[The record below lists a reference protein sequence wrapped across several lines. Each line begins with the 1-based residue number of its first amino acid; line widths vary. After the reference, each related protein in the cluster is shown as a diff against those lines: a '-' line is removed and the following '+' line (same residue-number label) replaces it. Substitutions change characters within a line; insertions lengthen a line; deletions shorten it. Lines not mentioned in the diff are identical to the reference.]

1 MSRATRCSQHRPR
14 RPYNSP
20 AVPTAPLL
28 LSCDA
33 VTKAYGARTLF
44 SDLTLGLRQGDHVG
58 LIGPNGSGKSTLLRI
73 LAGIEEPDRGTRT
86 ARRLVRIGYVAQD
99 PTLPEGLTV
108 EAVVSEALRRGD
120 GNTVATVGADP
131 AAGTA
136 GAEEPLADP
145 YEIERRVAI
154 ALGRAGFR
162 DPSRLV
168 DGLSGG
174 WRKRLAIAR
183 ELVLAPDVL
192 LLDEPTNHL
201 DLEGILW
208 LEGLLAAAPYACLTV
223 SHDRSFLEHFATR
236 VLELNRAYPR
246 GLLEAAGR
254 YSDFLLKRD
263 EVLANQA
270 EYQATLANKVRRE
283 VEWLRQGA
291 KARTTKGKAR
301 IAEAGRLI
309 QELAEVKTRS
319 VERIA
324 GIDLTA
330 SGRKSKKLLVA
341 RGLTMELGGR
351 RVLDGVDVALAP
363 GQRLGLVGPN
373 GSGKTT
379 LLALLAG
386 TLEPDAGEIERASWL
401 RVVRFEQDRASLDPT
416 LTLGRALAPEGDTV
430 LYGDRSIHVAAWARR
445 FLFRSEQLDTPVGR
459 LSGGEQARTLIARL
473 MLQPADLL
481 LLDEPTNDLDI
492 PTLEVLEESL
502 LDFQGAVVLVTHDRL
517 LLDQVSTHVLALDSA
532 GHATPYADSAQWEA
546 DRSRR
551 EAATTRPAA
560 RGDSGVGASSPTSAS
575 PPPKPARRRLS
586 YLEQREWDE
595 MEGRIIAAEAEL
607 AACQEAVVDP
617 AVATAA
623 TALAERFQSLAV
635 ARAAVERL
643 YARWAELEAKKG

>member
-1 MSRATRCSQHRPR
+1 
-14 RPYNSP
+14 
-20 AVPTAPLL
+20 
-28 LSCDA
+28 
-33 VTKAYGARTLF
+33 VTKAHGARPLF
-44 SDLTLGLRQGDHVG
+44 SDLSLGLRQGDRVG

-73 LAGIEEPDRGTRT
+73 LAGTEEPDSGTRT

-99 PTLPEGLTV
+99 PALPEGLTV
-108 EAVVSEALRRGD
+108 EAAVGEALRRG
-120 GNTVATVGADP
+120 
-131 AAGTA
+131 AGTDSA
-136 GAEEPLADP
+136 GAPGAASIAAAPSAEAAPVDP

-162 DPSRLV
+162 DPSQLV

-183 ELVLAPDVL
+183 ELVLDPDVL

-208 LEGLLAAAPYACLTV
+208 LEGLLAAAPYACLAV
-223 SHDRSFLEHFATR
+223 SHDRSFLEHFANR

-246 GLLEAAGR
+246 GLLEAEGR
-254 YSDFLLKRD
+254 YSDFLIKRD

-291 KARTTKGKAR
+291 KARTTKSKAR
-301 IAEAGRLI
+301 HAAADRLI
-309 QELAEVKTRS
+309 QELEEVKARS
-319 VERIA
+319 VERTA

-341 RGLTMELGGR
+341 RGLTKELGGR

-401 RVVRFEQDRASLDPT
+401 RVVRFEQDRASLDPAMT
-416 LTLGRALAPEGDTV
+416 LRRALAPEGDAV
-430 LYGDRSIHVAAWARR
+430 LFGDRSLHVASWARR
-445 FLFRSEQLDTPVGR
+445 FLFRPEQLDTPVGR

-502 LDFQGAVVLVTHDRL
+502 LDFPGGLVLVTHDRL
-517 LLDQVSTHVLALDSA
+517 LLDQVSTHVLALDGA
-532 GHATPYADSAQWEA
+532 GHATPYADYAQWEA
-546 DRSRR
+546 DRPRR
-551 EAATTRPAA
+551 EGAATARSAA
-560 RGDSGVGASSPTSAS
+560 GGAGGVGASSLAAPSQAV
-575 PPPKPARRRLS
+575 KPARRRLS
-586 YLEQREWDE
+586 YHEQREWDD
-595 MEGRIIAAEAEL
+595 MEGRIVAAEGEL
-607 AACQEAVVDP
+607 AACQQAVADP
-617 AVATAA
+617 AVATDP
-623 TALAERFQSLAV
+623 TALAERWQSLEA

>member
-1 MSRATRCSQHRPR
+1 
-14 RPYNSP
+14 
-20 AVPTAPLL
+20 VPTAPLL

-33 VTKAYGARTLF
+33 VSKAYGAGTLF
-44 SDLTLGLRQGDHVG
+44 SDLTFGVRQGDRVG

-73 LAGIEEPDRGTRT
+73 LAGIEQPDIGTRT
-86 ARRLVRIGYVAQD
+86 ARRLVRVGFVVQD
-99 PTLPEGLTV
+99 PAFPEGLTV
-108 EAVVSEALRRGD
+108 DAVVGEALRRS
-120 GNTVATVGADP
+120 
-131 AAGTA
+131 TA
-136 GAEEPLADP
+136 STSGVEESLGDP
-145 YEIERRVAI
+145 YEIDHRVAI

-162 DPSRLV
+162 DHLRLA
-168 DGLSGG
+168 DSLSGG

-183 ELVLAPDVL
+183 ELVLEPDVL

-208 LEGLLAAAPYACLTV
+208 LEGLLAVAPYACLAV

-246 GLLEAAGR
+246 GLLEAAGK

-283 VEWLRQGA
+283 VDWLRHGA
-291 KARTTKGKAR
+291 KARTTKSKAR
-301 IAEAGRLI
+301 IDEAGRLI
-309 QELAEVKTRS
+309 QELSEVKTRT
-319 VERIA
+319 VERTA

-341 RGLTMELGGR
+341 RGLTKELGGR
-351 RVLDGVDVALAP
+351 RVLDGVDISLAP

-401 RVVRFEQDRASLDPT
+401 RVVRFEQDRASLDPAV
-416 LTLGRALAPEGDTV
+416 TLGRALAPEGDTV
-430 LYGDRSIHVAAWARR
+430 LYGDRSIHVVAWARR
-445 FLFRSEQLDTPVGR
+445 FLFRPEQLDTPVGR

-517 LLDQVSTHVLALDSA
+517 LLDQVSTHVLALDGA

-546 DRSRR
+546 DRTRR
-551 EAATTRPAA
+551 EAVAIRPPAGGA
-560 RGDSGVGASSPTSAS
+560 RGVGASRPTATG
-575 PPPKPARRRLS
+575 PPEKAARPRLS
-586 YLEQREWDE
+586 YNEQREWDE
-595 MEGRIIAAEAEL
+595 MEGRVIVAETDL
-607 AACQEAVVDP
+607 AACEQAVVDP
-617 AVATAA
+617 AVATSA
-623 TALAERFQSLAV
+623 TALAERCQSLEV

-643 YARWAELEAKKG
+643 YARWAELEAKKA